1 MCYSII
7 NPCRFWTWGT
17 LSALASNGNTLYNVM
32 GVKRQIMPV
41 DLAESESISGTEINL
56 TVCALGNGVLCCN
69 LAESKSLLSHFAL
82 ESGMLF
88 EGTTGVYER
97 IYGFNS
103 KWVRLILMAFS
114 LDYVLISLGENWC
127 SSLMGLIGTRRYLN
141 TTKLYLKQP
150 LWQAPFETRNLPCS
164 KRRGMSGTHPGGDL

>member
-1 MCYSII
+1 
-7 NPCRFWTWGT
+7 
-17 LSALASNGNTLYNVM
+17 
-32 GVKRQIMPV
+32 MPV

-127 SSLMGLIGTRRYLN
+127 SSLLGLTRTRRYLN
-141 TTKLYLKQP
+141 TMKLYFKEP
-150 LWQAPFETRNLPCS
+150 VWQAPIE
-164 KRRGMSGTHPGGDL
+164 RRGQTPCLFSLPLCSISTPVPRFIEMSTINSPAARDVEWVEHIPRGVGGDL